1 MSFEAIFPGYRPDVL
16 AAGERA
22 TVVEDE
28 AFGALR
34 HACTGTGPVGQ
45 LITWAWTVDV
55 DRTHT
60 LLVHHAD
67 FHHWMPAG
75 GRCRADERPAEASL
89 RELHEETGVLGRLLV
104 DHPLL
109 LDVVRGERDGV
120 VEHHFGMAFLVEA
133 DRAQPLVPEPDQ
145 PAAWFPIGP
154 EPPGGASARHWA
166 RLLAGLRR
174 ATGAP

>member
-1 MSFEAIFPGYRPDVL
+1 MAFEAIFPGERPHVW

-22 TVVEDE
+22 AVVEDE
-28 AFGALR
+28 ALGPLR
-34 HACTGTGPVGQ
+34 DACTGTGPVGQ
-45 LITWAWTVDV
+45 LITWSWTVDH

-75 GRCRADERPAEASL
+75 GRCGADERPADASL
-89 RELHEETGVLGRLLV
+89 RELHEETGVHGRLL
-104 DHPLL
+104 DEHPLL

-120 VEHHFGMAFLVEA
+120 VVHHFGMAFLVEA
-133 DRAQPLVPEPDQ
+133 DRSQRLVPEPDQ

-154 EPPGGASARHWA
+154 EPPEGASARHWQ
-166 RLLAGLRR
+166 RLLDGLGR